1 MTAAVASFDPGLR
14 EIRLYGALGRKFGRV
29 HRMAVGSVRESMQA
43 LAVVL
48 PGFAQH
54 LLDGRNPGYHVFL
67 GKRGQNNV
75 PEAQLDYPVSAREP
89 ICVVPVVAGAKNGG
103 VAQIIA
109 GVALLALAPY
119 AAGALFA
126 TGTAF
131 GTAAAIGIA
140 KISGTLAASLIIGG
154 VVGLISDVGRGAPQ
168 PRPEGMPSYN
178 FDGPVNLTQEGM
190 PVPLRYGRVM
200 CGASPISQGIL
211 TEDIVPAAAPAPMP
225 PQTLPDHEP
234 VNPIEDNV
242 NWGGGA

>member
-1 MTAAVASFDPGLR
+1 MTAAALPLDPGLR
-14 EIRLYGALGRKFGRV
+14 EIRLYGVLGRKFGRV
-29 HRMAVGSVRESMQA
+29 HRMAVTSVREAMQA

-54 LLDGRNPGYHVFL
+54 LLDGRNPGYQIFL
-67 GKRGQNNV
+67 GQRGKNNV
-75 PEAQLDYPVSAREP
+75 PEAQLDYPVSAREA
-89 ICVVPVVAGAKNGG
+89 ICVVPVVQGAKSSAGM
-103 VAQIIA
+103 IIA
-109 GVALLALAPY
+109 GAALLVLAPY

-140 KISGTLAASLIIGG
+140 KFSGSIAASLILGG
-154 VVGLISDVGRGAPQ
+154 VVGLISEVSRGSPAA
-168 PRPEGMPSYN
+168 RPEGMPSYN

-190 PVPLRYGRVM
+190 PVPLRYGRVL

-211 TEDIVPAAAPAPMP
+211 TEDIKPAAAPAPMP

-234 VNPIEDNV
+234 LNPIEDSV
-242 NWGGGA
+242 NYGGGA